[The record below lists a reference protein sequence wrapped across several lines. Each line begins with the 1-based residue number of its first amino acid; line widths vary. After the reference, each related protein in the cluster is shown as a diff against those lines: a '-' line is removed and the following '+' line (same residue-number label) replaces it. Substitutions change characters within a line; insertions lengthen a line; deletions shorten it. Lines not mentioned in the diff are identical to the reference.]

1 MVVGADRIHAL
12 VELLQGMRSIRTQFF
27 NMSKHLIIIP
37 CGQSK
42 VWDKHPKRGATQ
54 AKDVYTGSPFVMNRR
69 YAEKF
74 AHRWVIL
81 SAKYGFINPN
91 YSIAEPY
98 NVTFKNKST
107 GPVSVEKLR
116 KQIKKMR
123 LNSYSTIVGLG
134 GVDYR
139 RQITGAFDE
148 LADDLVF
155 PFAGLAI
162 GKGMRAIKQAIE
174 RGQSVNCDRDA
185 WLIKTRKAVLKAIEQ
200 FDDMGRGEF
209 LSHYGF
215 KPASQY
221 MLTHKGRRY
230 DSKAIVGVAHGFNSR
245 GARPLLSKEFSGGAA
260 TVQKA
265 LRRLGFET
273 AKSNRQSRNRGNNM
287 PTVDVNNIEDVCTA
301 VHRLVRKLPRH
312 KFPFDEQQIPQNG
325 IYVLFEKGETGH
337 RGNRIV
343 RIGTHTGQNQLRS
356 RLRQHFIQENKD
368 RSIFRKNIGGCLLNK
383 TKDSFLA
390 DWDLDLTSRAN
401 RNRYES
407 QIDFNKQKR
416 IEQRVTK
423 YMQETLEFA
432 VFEVPDK
439 EQRLL
444 LEARLISAVSRCG
457 NCRPS
462 KNWLGCNS
470 PVHKVKESGLWQV
483 MELYKNSFSGKEF
496 RQLAR
501 RI

>member
-1 MVVGADRIHAL
+1 
-12 VELLQGMRSIRTQFF
+12 
-27 NMSKHLIIIP
+27 MSKHLIIIP

-69 YAEKF
+69 YAEKY
-74 AHRWVIL
+74 ADRWVIL

-91 YSIAEPY
+91 FSIAEPY
-98 NVTFKNKST
+98 DVTFKKKST
-107 GPVSVEKLR
+107 DPVPIEKLR

-162 GKGMRAIKQAIE
+162 GKGMKAIKKAIE
-174 RGQSVNCDRDA
+174 RGRSINCERDT

-200 FDDMGRGEF
+200 FDAMGRREF

-245 GARPLLSKEFSGGAA
+245 AARPLLSKEFSGGAA
-260 TVQKA
+260 TVQKT

-273 AKSNRQSRNRGNNM
+273 AKSNRQSRNGGDNT
-287 PTVDVNNIEDVCTA
+287 PPVDVNNIEEVCTA
-301 VHRLVRKLPRH
+301 VHRFVRKLPRH

-325 IYVLFEKGETGH
+325 IYVLFEKGESGH

-343 RIGTHTGQNQLRS
+343 RIGTHTGPNQLRS
-356 RLRQHFIQENKD
+356 RLRQHFTQENKD
-368 RSIFRKNIGGCLLNK
+368 RSIFRKNIGRCLLHR

-390 DWDLDLTSRAN
+390 DWELDLTTRAN
-401 RNRYES
+401 RNKYKS
-407 QIDFNKQKR
+407 QIDSKKQVR
-416 IEQRVTK
+416 IERRVTR
-423 YMQETLEFA
+423 YMQKNFEFA

-439 EQRLL
+439 QQRLL
-444 LEARLISAVSRCG
+444 LEARLISALSRCA
-457 NCRPS
+457 NCSPS
-462 KNWLGCNS
+462 KSWLGCNS
-470 PVHKVKESGLWQV
+470 PVDKIRESGLWQV
-483 MELYKNSFSGKEF
+483 MELYKDSFSADEF
-496 RQLAR
+496 KHFTRLVE
-501 RI
+501 

>member
-1 MVVGADRIHAL
+1 MP
-12 VELLQGMRSIRTQFF
+12 
-27 NMSKHLIIIP
+27 KHLIIIP

-42 VWDKHPKRGATQ
+42 IWDKSPDQRATP

-98 NVTFKNKST
+98 NVTFKKKST
-107 GPVSVEKLR
+107 GPVSLEKLR
-116 KQIKKMR
+116 TQIKKMR
-123 LNSYSTIVGLG
+123 LNRFSTIVGLG

-139 RQITGAFDE
+139 RQITASFDGMT
-148 LADDLVF
+148 DDLVF

-162 GKGMRAIKQAIE
+162 GKGMKAIKQAIE
-174 RGQSVNCDRDA
+174 RGQSVNYDRDA

-200 FDDMGRGEF
+200 FDDMGRQEF

-215 KPASQY
+215 KPATQY
-221 MLTHKGRRY
+221 VLAYKGRQY
-230 DSKAIVGVAHGFNSR
+230 DSKAIVGVAHGYDSR
-245 GARPLLSKEFSGGAA
+245 GSRPLLSREFSGGAA
-260 TVQKA
+260 TVQKT

-273 AKSNRQSRNRGNNM
+273 VKGNSGPRTRGVKT
-287 PTVDVNNIEDVCTA
+287 PKIDVHNIEEVCTA

-312 KFPFDEQQIPQNG
+312 KFSFHGQEIPQNG
-325 IYVLFEKGETGH
+325 IYVLFEKGESGH

-343 RIGTHTGQNQLRS
+343 RVGTHTGQNQLRS

-368 RSIFRKNIGGCLLNK
+368 RSIFRKNIGRCLLHR
-383 TKDSFLA
+383 TKDPFLA
-390 DWDLDLTSRAN
+390 DWDLDLTTRAN
-401 RNRYES
+401 RNKYES
-407 QIDFNKQKR
+407 QIDLNKQGR
-416 IEQRVTK
+416 VERRVTK
-423 YMQETLEFA
+423 YMQKNFEYA

-439 EQRLL
+439 KQRLL
-444 LEARLISAVSRCG
+444 LEARLISSVSRCVKCG
-457 NCRPS
+457 PS
-462 KNWLGCNS
+462 KSWLGYDS
-470 PVHKVKESGLWQV
+470 PVRKITESGLWQV
-483 MELYKNSFSGKEF
+483 MELYKDSFSADEF

-501 RI
+501 LI